1 LQKVRVWLL
10 LSVAHRTMKPNAYW
24 PSVGRAA
31 RRACRTDARDR
42 KAALRHKYAQPPQV
56 LQSIDVRR

>member
-1 LQKVRVWLL
+1 MPIGPALAALL
-10 LSVAHRTMKPNAYW
+10 AVL
-24 PSVGRAA
+24 AA
-31 RRACRTDARDR
+31 PTLATD